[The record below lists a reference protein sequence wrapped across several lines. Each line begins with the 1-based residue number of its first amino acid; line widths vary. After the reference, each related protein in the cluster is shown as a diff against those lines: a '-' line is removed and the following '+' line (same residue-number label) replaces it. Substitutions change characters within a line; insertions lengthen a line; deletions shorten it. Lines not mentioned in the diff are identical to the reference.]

1 MQKNFIGIDIG
12 KTNLRVAVTG
22 TEPEFKY
29 FVKRAYRR
37 GSPPEMYRQIGEA
50 VEEALREGSAPVSS
64 LSGIGIGVPAI
75 VSRHDG
81 TILFGPDFDFLKGH
95 SITQFLYQ
103 RYSVPIVADVDTVV
117 ASWGEQ
123 WAGAGR
129 TCNRFGLITWGTGVG
144 AGLILDGKVY
154 EGPDNLFAEFG
165 HSVVS
170 DDDWPCNCGAV
181 GCVDCLVSGP
191 GIAEHARRAL
201 LSGKDT
207 SLRDLCGNRADAVT
221 CPMVFE
227 AAKAQDP
234 VALSIL
240 ERVGVL
246 LGRLASNLVYT
257 IQPEKIV
264 IVGGLAERADW
275 ILDTMK
281 KTMRSQCWLIFK
293 GFTRCEIVP
302 STLGDTAGVLGAI
315 RMAQLKAGRGVA

>member
-1 MQKNFIGIDIG
+1 MEKHFLGIDIG
-12 KTNLRVAVTG
+12 KTNMRVAVTG
-22 TEPEFKY
+22 TGPEFKY

-37 GSPPEMYRQIGEA
+37 GSAPDMYQQIGKA
-50 VEEALREGSAPVSS
+50 VEEALQEGSVPVNS
-64 LSGIGIGVPAI
+64 LGGIGIGVPAI

-123 WAGAGR
+123 WVGTGR
-129 TCNRFGLITWGTGVG
+129 TCNRFALITWGTGIG

-170 DDDWPCNCGAV
+170 DDDWPCNCGAT

-191 GIAEHARRAL
+191 GITEHARRAL
-201 LSGKDT
+201 LAGKDT
-207 SLRDLCGNRADAVT
+207 VLKDLCGNQPEALT

-227 AAKAQDP
+227 AAKAHDP
-234 VALSIL
+234 VALSVL
-240 ERVGVL
+240 ERIGII
-246 LGRLASNLVYT
+246 LGRLASNIVYT

-264 IVGGLAERADW
+264 IVGGLAERVEW
-275 ILDTMK
+275 ILDTMS

-293 GFTRCEIVP
+293 GFTNCEIVP

-315 RMAQLKAGRGVA
+315 RMAQLKAGYRTT